1 MDPATGATDIQFAQ
15 RLADAADTITLGLFG
30 SPGLATHTKR
40 DSSHVSDADLR
51 VDHELR
57 RLIGEHHPNDSI
69 MSEEIAPIVAGARRW
84 IIDPIDATANYIRG
98 NPVFAT
104 LIALESSGVIEI
116 GVVSAPALGRRW
128 WAVRG
133 EGAFVNG
140 EAMTVSAINDLAEC
154 QISHDS
160 DVEFELHR
168 DGTRFRDLARR
179 CWRTRGF
186 GDFWSHMLVAEGAVD
201 IALEP
206 AVYPW
211 DVAPLKVIVEEA
223 GGTITGIN
231 GGHVMVAGDVISS
244 NGLVHDEVV
253 RIMSAADE
261 QPWI

>member
-1 MDPATGATDIQFAQ
+1 MDPAADNTDIEFAQ
-15 RLADAADTITLGLFG
+15 RLADVADGITLGLFR
-30 SPGLATHTKR
+30 SPGLETRTKR
-40 DSSHVSDADLR
+40 DSTHVSDADLR

-57 RLIGEHHPNDSI
+57 SLIEEHYPDDSI
-69 MSEEIAPIVAGARRW
+69 MSEEFAPIVAGARRW

-104 LIALESSGVIEI
+104 LIALETSGVVYV

-128 WAVRG
+128 WAARG
-133 EGAFVNG
+133 GGAFVNG
-140 EAMTVSAINDLAEC
+140 EAMRVSVITDLAEC

-201 IALEP
+201 VALEP
-206 AVYPW
+206 AVHPW

-223 GGTITGIN
+223 GGTVTGID
-231 GGHVMVAGDVISS
+231 GRHVMVAGDVISS

-253 RIMSAADE
+253 RIMSAADDE
-261 QPWI
+261 P